1 MCLVEYLR
9 SLISLPSGTAIQIF
23 RKAKNLQ
30 RILIGWGDILWPFG
44 ILGSLNTVILATWNA
59 HDPVVWER
67 AAVDEDTLQDS
78 RSLEESASFGS
89 CNCDN
94 FRIYFGLVVAVNF
107 GFAVVALVQAYECRK
122 ISTDFW
128 ESIYISVSLGC
139 IVQVW
144 TVGLPLFKL
153 LDGDPRGL
161 FFVKSVVVFL
171 TSVLPLLLIFLPKIG
186 YERDSHQGQSH
197 VHGHDPSS
205 TTHQGDHSITSH
217 DSEMS
222 KGRKGKTEGQNGPDG
237 TEGGKSPKRRVYP
250 RGVRIIQTSNRH
262 VEEVEK
268 LQRSLR
274 HAESRHRTLN
284 DRYERL
290 QEKLDHYMVSRDP
303 THEFNNSQNRSKNNF
318 ILAARSESVVPHL
331 PPNKHPKM

>member
-1 MCLVEYLR
+1 M
-9 SLISLPSGTAIQIF
+9 
-23 RKAKNLQ
+23 
-30 RILIGWGDILWPFG
+30 
-44 ILGSLNTVILATWNA
+44 VILATWNA

-67 AAVDEDTLQDS
+67 AAVEETSQS

-122 ISTDFW
+122 ILTDFL
-128 ESIYISVSLGC
+128 ESIYISASLGC

-161 FFVKSVVVFL
+161 FFVKSGVVFL
-171 TSVLPLLLIFLPKIG
+171 TSVIPLLLIFLPKIG
-186 YERDSHQGQSH
+186 YERDSQGRFQE
-197 VHGHDPSS
+197 HGHEPSS
-205 TTHQGDHSITSH
+205 TGHQGDHSITSH

-222 KGRKGKTEGQNGPDG
+222 KGRKGKGEGRNNAPERTEG
-237 TEGGKSPKRRVYP
+237 KSKGIIVSP
-250 RGVRIIQTSNRH
+250 RGIRIIQTSNRH

-274 HAESRHRTLN
+274 HAESRNRSLN
-284 DRYERL
+284 DRFERL
-290 QEKLDHYMVSRDP
+290 QEKLEHYTVSRDP
-303 THEFNNSQNRSKNNF
+303 NHDFNDSNRSKNNF

-331 PPNKHPKM
+331 PKHTKS